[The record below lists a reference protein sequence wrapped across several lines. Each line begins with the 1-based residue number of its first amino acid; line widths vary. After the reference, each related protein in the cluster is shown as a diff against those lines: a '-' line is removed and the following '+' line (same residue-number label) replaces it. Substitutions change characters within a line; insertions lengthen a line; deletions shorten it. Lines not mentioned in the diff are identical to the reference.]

1 MKINYQMD
9 CIQYWIFKI
18 ILNIFKQKHGED
30 IDKPSVKLYVM
41 KLKIGLHLKSKMG
54 IALNF

>member
-1 MKINYQMD
+1 MD
-9 CIQYWIFKI
+9 CIQYRIFKI

-41 KLKIGLHLKSKMG
+41 KLKIGLHLWVLRMG